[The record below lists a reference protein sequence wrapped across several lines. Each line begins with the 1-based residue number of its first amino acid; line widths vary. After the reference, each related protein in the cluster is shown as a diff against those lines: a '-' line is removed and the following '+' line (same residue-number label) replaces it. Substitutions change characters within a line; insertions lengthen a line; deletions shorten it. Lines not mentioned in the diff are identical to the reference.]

1 MKPSFLVRPDIIPE
15 SELIINKD
23 KTLYHIN
30 LGAEHVADNVLLV
43 GDQDRVKTIG
53 KFFTNI
59 EHHSENREFHA
70 ITGFYNGTRV
80 TALSTGI
87 GTDNIDI
94 VLNELDAAVNF
105 DLEKRTSKKELKSL
119 NLIRLGTSGSL
130 QENRPVDTH
139 LISKYGLGFDGVMH
153 FYDCDYELDE
163 LDLQNEFL
171 KQTNWNLDSALP
183 YLVRSNNE
191 LFDKLGEGMY
201 NGITATANGFFG
213 PQGRSVRLGLKKPDL
228 NDKMTNFKHKGL
240 QITNYE
246 METSSLYGL
255 SAALGHNAVTI
266 CAIIAN
272 RFTKSYSKDYKKVV
286 EEMIELTLQRLT
298 VQ

>member
-105 DLEKRTSKKELKSL
+105 DLEKR
-119 NLIRLGTSGSL
+119 N
-130 QENRPVDTH
+130 
-139 LISKYGLGFDGVMH
+139 
-153 FYDCDYELDE
+153 
-163 LDLQNEFL
+163 
-171 KQTNWNLDSALP
+171 
-183 YLVRSNNE
+183 
-191 LFDKLGEGMY
+191 
-201 NGITATANGFFG
+201 
-213 PQGRSVRLGLKKPDL
+213 
-228 NDKMTNFKHKGL
+228 
-240 QITNYE
+240 
-246 METSSLYGL
+246 
-255 SAALGHNAVTI
+255 
-266 CAIIAN
+266 
-272 RFTKSYSKDYKKVV
+272 
-286 EEMIELTLQRLT
+286 
-298 VQ
+298 